1 MRGILPLDFCRG
13 NQDAFARRHAR
24 HTMYPPKFLA
34 SHLLSQWQ
42 ERSLEIVCRRCET
55 RMTAIGVKGLMR
67 WQGNRQLRENPA

>member
-1 MRGILPLDFCRG
+1 
-13 NQDAFARRHAR
+13 
-24 HTMYPPKFLA
+24 MYPPKFLA

-67 WQGNRQLRENPA
+67 WHGNRQLGENPA